1 MLNSMFFCVSKIKS
15 CIFASICMGCLSFSQ
30 AEIIPFEP
38 DMDNAIAGKKI
49 RFVHK
54 LFGILLFFITPFLF
68 NLFFEMAL
76 GVYVMAFQ
84 KVKNVSK

>member
-1 MLNSMFFCVSKIKS
+1 MSTFAP
-15 CIFASICMGCLSFSQ
+15 IFMGCLSSSQ

-68 NLFFEMAL
+68 NLFFEMTAS
-76 GVYVMAFQ
+76 VYVMAFQ
-84 KVKNVSK
+84 KVKKCF

>member
-1 MLNSMFFCVSKIKS
+1 MCT
-15 CIFASICMGCLSFSQ
+15 FASICMGCLSFSQ

-54 LFGILLFFITPFLF
+54 LFGILLFLLPLFCLIFFLKW
-68 NLFFEMAL
+68 LL
-76 GVYVMAFQ
+76 AFTLWHF
-84 KVKNVSK
+84 KK